1 MEGSSE
7 PRPHAWRRWAV
18 ERMTERC
25 CGLDVHKESVAAC
38 VRVPGPKAKRERHV
52 RVFGTT
58 TTDLLALRDW
68 LEAHGVTHVA
78 MESTGVYWKP
88 IYYLL
93 EERFAC
99 LLVNAAH
106 IKQVPGRKT
115 DVRDCE
121 WIAQLLE
128 HGLLRGSFVPPQP
141 IRELRDLTRYRK
153 ALIQDRTREANRL
166 HKVLE
171 DAGIKLATVATDIL
185 GVSGRAMLDALVEGT
200 TDPEVLTNLARGK
213 LRAKLPALRQALAGR
228 FRAHHAFL
236 VSQLLAHLDY
246 QDEAI
251 NTLSGR
257 IEEVLAPFG
266 EVLERLDTIPG
277 VNRRTAEILIA
288 EIGMDMSVFPDD
300 RHLASWAGLCPGNN
314 ESAGKHKSGKTR
326 KGNRWLR
333 SALVEAALAATRKKD
348 SALAARYR
356 RIMRHRGH
364 RKAIVAVAHAML
376 RAAYHVLAGQTTY
389 QELGSDYFDRR
400 HTARVTRRA
409 VQLLEQQGY
418 RVVLERAA

>member
-1 MEGSSE
+1 
-7 PRPHAWRRWAV
+7 V

-38 VRVPGPKAKRERHV
+38 VRVPGPTAKRERHV

-58 TTDLLALRDW
+58 TTDLLALSDW

-88 IYYLL
+88 IYYVL
-93 EERFAC
+93 EERFSC

-121 WIAQLLE
+121 WIAELLE
-128 HGLLRGSFVPPQP
+128 HGLLRGSFVPPPP

-185 GVSGRAMLDALVEGT
+185 GVSGRAMLEALMKGT

-213 LRAKLPALRQALAGR
+213 LRAKLPALRQALTGR
-228 FRAHHAFL
+228 FRTHHAFL
-236 VSQLLAHLDY
+236 VGQLLAHLDY

-251 NTLSGR
+251 NTLSER
-257 IEEVLAPFG
+257 IEEMLTPFG

-277 VNRRTAEILIA
+277 VNQRTAEVLIA
-288 EIGMDMSVFPDD
+288 EIGLDMTVFPDD
-300 RHLASWAGLCPGNN
+300 HHLASWAGLCPGNN

-364 RKAIVAVAHAML
+364 RKAVVAVAHAML
-376 RAAYHVLAGQTTY
+376 RAAYHILAGQMTY
-389 QELGSDYFDRR
+389 QDLGSDYFDRR

-418 RVVLERAA
+418 RVILERAA